1 MQQKYS
7 VVTDLRGRIK
17 EATLDE
23 GKRKELQVGS
33 GGLGWAWLCMTAPVV
48 APVATP
54 ASGATSVG
62 M

>member
-23 GKRKELQVGS
+23 GKRKELQVGR
-33 GGLGWAWLCMTAPVV
+33 GAPWGLGWASA
-48 APVATP
+48 
-54 ASGATSVG
+54 
-62 M
+62 